1 MIGKLYAIKDT
12 KTTFWKPFVHHNDLS
27 AQREFANLVN
37 SGNDLV
43 ASNVEDFELWSLGTY
58 DDVTGTIVSDVVFV
72 CNGVSV
78 KKVTE

>member
-1 MIGKLYAIKDT
+1 MITGLYCIKDT

-27 AQREFANLVN
+27 AQREFSNLVN
-37 SGNDLV
+37 SGNELV
-43 ASNVEDFELWSLGTY
+43 SANVEDFELWCLGTY
-58 DDVTGTIVSDVVFV
+58 DDVTGAIVSELKFI